1 VLLVSVV
8 AIWSTGLTE
17 QEDRGGR
24 SDSVQFSCSL
34 AKMKQQKADPEI
46 TTTKLIDAIDME
58 LNLQFV
64 LNPMLICRKNCAHTI
79 FVKPTV
85 LWNLVSDVVVCS

>member
-1 VLLVSVV
+1 
-8 AIWSTGLTE
+8 
-17 QEDRGGR
+17 
-24 SDSVQFSCSL
+24 
-34 AKMKQQKADPEI
+34 MKQQKADPEI
-46 TTTKLIDAIDME
+46 TTTKLIDAIDMK

-64 LNPMLICRKNCAHTI
+64 LNPMLIRRKSCAHTI